1 MDKKEVISRRR
12 RPRRRRPRRTRF
24 RRGTISSNMKRKSNE
39 PQQGNVMRM
48 TPNRSDAFSLGSKV
62 DINEQKYREDI
73 LFNNI
78 SADRKIKKKNDD
90 SGSMKPY
97 DKTYLIPSPLLLS
110 TKSNSGGDISKRL
123 KNRKSRNKRRSRT
136 ARGKKNLS
144 TIRPASPVSSSS
156 SASPVNLDAISL
168 EFNSSRR
175 PRKKKIKRSRKR
187 SFNHLREAIN
197 ALRGN
202 SAPVGI
208 K

>member
-1 MDKKEVISRRR
+1 MGKNKGRSRRR

-97 DKTYLIPSPLLLS
+97 DKTSLIPSPLSLS

-123 KNRKSRNKRRSRT
+123 KKRKSRNKRKSRT
-136 ARGKKNLS
+136 ARGKKIS
-144 TIRPASPVSSSS
+144 TINTASQVSSSS

-168 EFNSSRR
+168 ELNSSRR
-175 PRKKKIKRSRKR
+175 SRKKKGKRSRKR
-187 SFNHLREAIN
+187 SFNHFREAIN